1 MDRWAEV
8 ARVVKDRMAELSMTQ
23 RELSEKSGLSTATL
37 RKVNPDKPQ
46 RLTQSTLTGISRAL
60 GFSED
65 HLWRVSRGEPTTGE
79 PGGETSVL
87 RADLADLAR
96 RVEALESRIGATGAP
111 RRGSR
116 RGRTRRGG

>member
-23 RELSEKSGLSTATL
+23 RELSERSGLSTATL

-65 HLWRVSRGEPTTGE
+65 HLWRVSRGEPATRE
-79 PGGETSVL
+79 PGSELSVL
-87 RADLADLAR
+87 RADFAGQLEEVQAEVRELR
-96 RVEALESRIGATGAP
+96 SRVAALEARQ
-111 RRGSR
+111 
-116 RGRTRRGG
+116 

>member
-8 ARVVKDRMAELSMTQ
+8 ARVVKDRMTELSMTQ
-23 RELSEKSGLSTATL
+23 RELSQKSGLSTATL

-65 HLWRVSRGEPTTGE
+65 HLWRVSRGESVTDE
-79 PGGETSVL
+79 PHGDVAAL
-87 RADLADLAR
+87 RTEVAELAR
-96 RVEALESRIGATGAP
+96 RVEVLESHISAGGGA
-111 RRGSR
+111 
-116 RGRTRRGG
+116 

>member
-1 MDRWAEV
+1 MDRWTEV
-8 ARVVKDRMAELSMTQ
+8 ARVVKDRMTELSMTQ

-60 GFSED
+60 GFPED

-79 PGGETSVL
+79 SVGELSVL

-96 RVEALESRIGATGAP
+96 RVEALESRADATGEL
-111 RRGSR
+111 
-116 RGRTRRGG
+116 

>member
-1 MDRWAEV
+1 VDRWAEV
-8 ARVVKDRMAELSMTQ
+8 AQVVKDRMAELSMTQ

-65 HLWRVSRGEPTTGE
+65 HLWRVSRGEPTMGE
-79 PGGETSVL
+79 PGGELAAL
-87 RADLADLAR
+87 RTEVADLAR
-96 RVEALESRIGATGAP
+96 RVEVLEAHISADSGA
-111 RRGSR
+111 
-116 RGRTRRGG
+116 

>member
-8 ARVVKDRMAELSMTQ
+8 AQVVKDRMAELSMTQ

-60 GFSED
+60 GFAED

-79 PGGETSVL
+79 PGGLSVL
-87 RADLADLAR
+87 RADLAEVQAEVRELRA
-96 RVEALESRIGATGAP
+96 RVETLESGQ
-111 RRGSR
+111 
-116 RGRTRRGG
+116 

>member
-8 ARVVKDRMAELSMTQ
+8 AQVVKDRMAELAMTQ

-37 RKVNPDKPQ
+37 RKLNPDKPQ

-65 HLWRVSRGEPTTGE
+65 HLWRVSRGDTVDGQN
-79 PGGETSVL
+79 SDLSAL
-87 RADLADLAR
+87 RTEMAALTR
-96 RVEALESRIGATGAP
+96 RVEALESQRGAT
-111 RRGSR
+111 S
-116 RGRTRRGG
+116 

>member
-1 MDRWAEV
+1 MDHWAEV

-65 HLWRVSRGEPTTGE
+65 HLWRVSRGEPTAGE
-79 PGGETSVL
+79 PAGDLAAL
-87 RADLADLAR
+87 RTEVADLAR
-96 RVEALESRIGATGAP
+96 RVEVLEAHISAGGGA
-111 RRGSR
+111 
-116 RGRTRRGG
+116 

>member
-1 MDRWAEV
+1 VDRWAEV

-60 GFSED
+60 GFAED

-79 PGGETSVL
+79 PDGELSAM

-96 RVEALESRIGATGAP
+96 RVEALEAHISAGGGA
-111 RRGSR
+111 
-116 RGRTRRGG
+116 

>member
-1 MDRWAEV
+1 VDRWAEV

-60 GFSED
+60 GLAED

-79 PGGETSVL
+79 PAGGLSVL
-87 RADLADLAR
+87 RADLAEVQAEVRELRA
-96 RVEALESRIGATGAP
+96 RVETLESGQ
-111 RRGSR
+111 
-116 RGRTRRGG
+116 

>member
-8 ARVVKDRMAELSMTQ
+8 AQVVKDRMAELSMTQ

-37 RKVNPDKPQ
+37 RKLNPDKPQ

-65 HLWRVSRGEPTTGE
+65 HLWRVSRGETANAPDGDL
-79 PGGETSVL
+79 SAL
-87 RADLADLAR
+87 RTEVAALTR
-96 RVEALESRIGATGAP
+96 RVEALESQRETTA
-111 RRGSR
+111 
-116 RGRTRRGG
+116 